1 VRVLIVS
8 SGLKPDHFG
17 GLPSHVEDT
26 LRGLVAR
33 NIEVAY
39 LNTGARTGRTDT
51 HISARMDLP
60 CRAWNLE
67 SRWAQTAYWNGTV
80 DPVEQVVPDAAFSRA
95 INEVAREFE
104 PDIVH
109 FHEFTSFPVS
119 AAAIFRDAGARTVF
133 SAHDFY
139 ALCPTTKLQRPD
151 GTVCDRPAGELDC
164 DLCSRHA
171 RPVRHLQLE
180 SAWDRRLE
188 FSIPARNFVRR
199 MIRSRERAMR
209 EALPREAYQV
219 RRHEFVRH
227 LAGFDTVL
235 MTSNDQMRRFEKY
248 CGPDVR
254 LHLLPLSRTTFAGR
268 QPSPRT
274 DTVTPGRTVFLAL
287 NIVNS
292 AKGLTLLER
301 AFASLSSS
309 HPSAELHLYGP
320 TGTESPGI
328 RRFGKYSDS
337 DLDRIIASAD
347 FGLIPSIWPEAYG
360 YVGPEMLSRGLPVIA
375 SNIGAMPDY
384 VVDEGNGLL
393 FDPTTPGALLA
404 ALRSLLDNS
413 DIRARLWAGV
423 AATPRHYLMMNE
435 HLDQLLAL
443 YDLLLAQAHA
453 RS

>member
-1 VRVLIVS
+1 MKVLVVS

-17 GLPSHVEDT
+17 GLPSHVEDA

-39 LNTGARTGRTDT
+39 LNTGARTGRTGT
-51 HISARMDLP
+51 HLSNRSDLP

-80 DPVEQVVPDAAFSRA
+80 DPVEQIASDAAFSRA
-95 INEVAREFE
+95 IGEVAREFR

-109 FHEFTSFPVS
+109 LHELTSFPVS
-119 AAAIFRDAGARTVF
+119 GTAIFREAGARTVF

-151 GTVCDRPAGELDC
+151 GIVCDRPAGELDC

-180 SAWDRRLE
+180 SAWDRRLA
-188 FSIPARNFVRR
+188 FSVHARNLARR
-199 MIRSRERAMR
+199 MIRSRERAML

-219 RRHEFVRH
+219 RRLEFLRH
-227 LAGFDTVL
+227 LAEFDAVL
-235 MTSNDQMRRFEKY
+235 MTSTDQKRRFEKF

-268 QPSPRT
+268 QPPART
-274 DTVTPGRTVFLAL
+274 DTVNPGRTVFLAL

-292 AKGLTLLER
+292 AKGLELLER
-301 AFASLSSS
+301 AFAALSTS
-309 HPSAELHLYGP
+309 HPRAELHLYGP
-320 TGTESPGI
+320 TGADSPGI
-328 RRFGKYSDS
+328 RRLGRYNDP

-347 FGLIPSIWPEAYG
+347 FGIIPSIWPEAYG

-375 SNIGAMPDY
+375 SNLGAMPDY

-393 FDPTTPGALLA
+393 FDPKGPGALLA
-404 ALRSLLDNS
+404 ALRSVLD
-413 DIRARLWAGV
+413 DRDLRARLWAGV
-423 AATPRHYLMMNE
+423 AATPRRYLMMNE

-453 RS
+453 RA